1 MSDGIDRRQRPMGPS
16 GGLVVRLS
24 RAAALVGLAVGLLP
38 AAAQGAWGPSPHG
51 VVLPTGQVAN
61 PAGSYTPLLAFPTG
75 VAVSPD
81 GATIVAIAGGPVTT
95 GANGV
100 PSLSV
105 QVLDS
110 ATGAV
115 RQSFQLNDAFQS
127 VAYSPSGADVYLAGG
142 GQGAIEDFSVGP
154 DGLLSGPNALAVP
167 GCSFVSGFA
176 LTADGQRLW
185 AACPEDNRVV
195 ELALPGGTQLAS
207 VSAPTPDQV
216 AISGGTVYAT
226 AWKGDTVAAI
236 DVATLEIRQLSVGA
250 QPEGIAALPD
260 GRVVVAD
267 SGDATVATID
277 PGSDTPVLSSVA
289 VVGRHTD
296 APSMIA
302 PTRDGR
308 LLVTLAHDNAVG
320 VLAPDPASPDRWS
333 LQGLIPTGWYPTAVA
348 LDPTGRR
355 VYAVSARG
363 LGHSAGA
370 TEPFVSPD
378 PAALAVDG
386 AYATVG
392 TLQRVAL
399 PDAAQ
404 LRTQT
409 SAAMASLHPW
419 QPGPRVTPL
428 TEGPSGPIKHVIYIT
443 RENKLYDTE
452 LGDLKPGPGSPLAVF
467 GQTVTPNLHAL
478 VRRYVDAT
486 SFYYPA
492 YRSDTG
498 HMWEDAG
505 GPSDVYEREVPENYL
520 DASWSDQGNYPIA
533 GLLVSQ
539 VLAAGMTVRTY
550 NEETAQQSGLL
561 PAQYQA
567 PTAVFPNYDL
577 SYPDTQREAGWE
589 SEFNQF
595 AAHSCSGQLAA
606 SYGSDCTLPSLEYV
620 YLGEDHTTVY
630 DKPGYPTVEAQVAD
644 NDYAT
649 ARIVQAVSH
658 SPYWDST
665 LIVIV
670 EDDPQGTGDHVSA
683 YRGLVAL
690 ASPWIKRGYTTGVH
704 YDWASIVAAID
715 RLLGL
720 PALSDYVA
728 TARPLDDMFTGRPDF
743 APFNADRS
751 GVTLYPFTPLPA
763 SPVPLPLPSL
773 P

>member
-1 MSDGIDRRQRPMGPS
+1 
-16 GGLVVRLS
+16 
-24 RAAALVGLAVGLLP
+24 
-38 AAAQGAWGPSPHG
+38 
-51 VVLPTGQVAN
+51 
-61 PAGSYTPLLAFPTG
+61 
-75 VAVSPD
+75 
-81 GATIVAIAGGPVTT
+81 
-95 GANGV
+95 
-100 PSLSV
+100 
-105 QVLDS
+105 
-110 ATGAV
+110 
-115 RQSFQLNDAFQS
+115 
-127 VAYSPSGADVYLAGG
+127 
-142 GQGAIEDFSVGP
+142 
-154 DGLLSGPNALAVP
+154 
-167 GCSFVSGFA
+167 VSGFA
-176 LTADGQRLW
+176 LTADGQQLW
-185 AACPEDNRVV
+185 AACPQDNRVV

-226 AWKGDTVAAI
+226 AWKGTTVAAI
-236 DVATLEIRQLSVGA
+236 DAATLDVRQLTVGA

-260 GRVVVAD
+260 GRVVITD

-277 PGSDTPVLSSVA
+277 PGSATPVLSSVA
-289 VVGRHTD
+289 MVGYHTD
-296 APSMIA
+296 SPSMIA
-302 PTRDGR
+302 ATKDGR
-308 LLVTLAHDNAVG
+308 LLVTLAHDNAVA
-320 VLAPDPASPDRWS
+320 VLAPDPASPDHWS
-333 LQGLIPTGWYPTAVA
+333 LQGLIPTGWYPTALA
-348 LDPTGRR
+348 LDPAGSRL
-355 VYAVSARG
+355 YAVSARG

-370 TEPFVSPD
+370 TGPFVSPD

-392 TLQRVAL
+392 TLQRIAL
-399 PDAAQ
+399 PAAPQ
-404 LRTQT
+404 LRVDT
-409 SAAMASLHPW
+409 SAAMASLRPW
-419 QPGPRVTPL
+419 QPGPRPTPL
-428 TEGPSGPIKHVIYIT
+428 SEGPSGPIQHVIYIT
-443 RENKLYDTE
+443 RENKLYDTD

-467 GQTVTPNLHAL
+467 GQSVTPNLHAL
-478 VRRYVDAT
+478 ARRYVDAT

-520 DASWSDQGNYPIA
+520 DASWSDQANYPTA

-539 VLAAGMTVRTY
+539 ALNAGRTVRTY

-567 PTAVFPNYDL
+567 PTTVFRNYDL
-577 SYPDTQREAGWE
+577 GYPDTDRAAGWE

-595 AAHSCSGQLAA
+595 VAHDCSGQLAA
-606 SYGSDCTLPSLEYV
+606 TYGSDCTLPSLEYV

-658 SPYWDST
+658 SPYWGST

-683 YRGLVAL
+683 YRGLVAV
-690 ASPWIKRGYTTGVH
+690 ASPWVKRGYTTDVH
-704 YDWASIVAAID
+704 YDWASIVAAVD

-720 PALSDYVA
+720 PPLSDYVA
-728 TARPLDDMFTGRPDF
+728 TSRPLDDMFTNRPSF
-743 APFNADRS
+743 TPFTADTS
-751 GVTLYPFTPLPA
+751 GVTVYPFTPLPA